1 VGNGAAAGA
10 PTVSAEGAID
20 LDRAAHEYARA
31 LRAGEYSAVELARAT
46 IARLREQEPAIHAYI
61 TISEERALADAQSA
75 DERLRDGA
83 AGPLTGIPIAL
94 KDLIATRGVTTTA
107 ASRILEGY
115 VPAEDATV
123 AARLREAGA
132 VLVGKAN
139 LDEFAM
145 GSSTEHSAYG
155 PTRNPWD
162 LDRVPGGSSGGSAAT
177 VAARGV
183 PLSLGTDTGG
193 SVRQPAALTGIVGL
207 KPTYG
212 RVSRYGVVA
221 FASSLEQVGPFG
233 RDAEDVATLLAA
245 IAGLD
250 PCDSTT
256 APVPVPDYSAE
267 LGRGLDGLSIGV
279 PDVLFEGAEEG
290 VRAAVEVA
298 IDLLAANGAS
308 VTRGVQLP
316 TARAALPAYYLI
328 APAEASANLARYD
341 GVKYGAGDTN
351 GPGLWDEMERTRGD
365 GFGTEVKRRIM
376 LGTYALSAGY
386 YDAYYLKA
394 QKVRTLIRQ
403 ELDRALEQHDLLLS
417 PTAPGPAFRL
427 GERMD
432 DPLAMYLSD
441 LYTIPANIAGHPA
454 ISTPCG
460 LIADDVAEALPV
472 GLQFLGRPFAEGT
485 LLRATAAYQSLTDWH
500 ARAPVLAL
508 TAGGAS

>member
-1 VGNGAAAGA
+1 MSTA
-10 PTVSAEGAID
+10 GAID
-20 LDRAAHEYARA
+20 LDRTAHEHARA
-31 LRAGEYSAVELARAT
+31 LRAGEYSAVELATAT
-46 IARLREQEPAIHAYI
+46 IARIREQEPAIHAYI
-61 TISEERALADAQSA
+61 TISDESALADAEAA
-75 DERLRDGA
+75 DERLRAGDA
-83 AGPLTGIPIAL
+83 AALTGIPVAL

-107 ASRILEGY
+107 ASRILDGY
-115 VPAEDATV
+115 VPVEDATV
-123 AARLREAGA
+123 TARLREAGA

-177 VAARGV
+177 VAARAV

-193 SVRQPAALTGIVGL
+193 SIRQPAALTGVVGL

-212 RVSRYGVVA
+212 RVSRYGVIA
-221 FASSLEQVGPFG
+221 FASSLEQVGPFA
-233 RDAEDVATLLAA
+233 RDAEDAATLLAV

-256 APVPVPDYSAE
+256 APVPVPDYGAE
-267 LGRGLDGLSIGV
+267 LGRGLDGLSV
-279 PDVLFEGAEEG
+279 AVTDVLFEGADDG
-290 VRAAVEVA
+290 VRAAVESA
-298 IDLLAANGAS
+298 IDLLAANGARI
-308 VTRGVQLP
+308 TRGIELP
-316 TARAALPAYYLI
+316 TVRAALPAYYLI

-341 GVKYGAGDTN
+341 GVKYGAGDTD
-351 GPGLWDEMERTRGD
+351 GPGLWDEMERTRGA

-386 YDAYYLKA
+386 HDAYYLKA

-403 ELDRALEQHDLLLS
+403 ELDRALVEHDLLLS
-417 PTAPGPAFRL
+417 PTTPGPAFRL
-427 GERMD
+427 GERVN

-454 ISTPCG
+454 ISTPAG
-460 LIADDVAEALPV
+460 LVDRLPV
-472 GLQFLGRPFAEGT
+472 GLQLLGRPFEEGT
-485 LLRATAAYQSLTDWH
+485 LLRATAAYQALTDWH
-500 ARAPVLAL
+500 TRAPSLAL
-508 TAGGAS
+508 AVAGAS

>member
-1 VGNGAAAGA
+1 MN
-10 PTVSAEGAID
+10 AEVVID
-20 LDRAAHEYARA
+20 LDRTAHEHARA
-31 LRAGEYSAVELARAT
+31 LRDGEYTAVELTHAT
-46 IARLREQEPAIHAYI
+46 IRRIREQDSVIHAYI
-61 TISEERALADAQSA
+61 TISEERALVDAEAA
-75 DERLRDGA
+75 DERLRVGNVT
-83 AGPLTGIPIAL
+83 PLTGIPIAL
-94 KDLIATRGVTTTA
+94 KDLIATRDVTTTA
-107 ASRILEGY
+107 ASRILRGY
-115 VPAEDATV
+115 IPAEDATV
-123 AARLREAGA
+123 AARLHEVGA
-132 VLVGKAN
+132 VLVGKSN

-155 PTRNPWD
+155 PTSNPWD
-162 LDRVPGGSSGGSAAT
+162 LERVPGGSSGGSAAT

-193 SVRQPAALTGIVGL
+193 SIRQPASFTGVVGL

-233 RDAEDVATLLAA
+233 RDAVDVAHLLSA

-250 PCDSTT
+250 TCDSTT
-256 APVPVPDYSAE
+256 ASIPVPDYTDE

-290 VRAAVEVA
+290 VLAAVETA
-298 IDLLAANGAS
+298 IDLLAANGARIS
-308 VTRGVQLP
+308 RGVQLP
-316 TARAALPAYYLI
+316 TARFALPAYYLI

-341 GVKYGAGDTN
+341 GVKYGMGDTD
-351 GPGLWDEMERTRGD
+351 GPGLWAEMERTRGA

-403 ELDRALEQHDLLLS
+403 ELDLALTEHDLLLS
-417 PTAPGPAFRL
+417 PTAPGPAFKH
-427 GERMD
+427 GERLD

-454 ISTPCG
+454 ISIPCG
-460 LIADDVAEALPV
+460 FVDGLPV
-472 GLQFLGRPFAEGT
+472 GLQIFGRPFEEGA
-485 LLRATAAYQSLTDWH
+485 LLRATDAYQSLTSWH
-500 ARAPVLAL
+500 TAMPAL
-508 TAGGAS
+508 VQGDVS